1 MPREETLN
9 YSSLLKPKAKSKPK
23 RKTAALQTAPA
34 SGSRRLKRRIG
45 RGHSS
50 GSGKTSGRG
59 HKGQKARSGYSRKR
73 GFEGGQM
80 PLRMRLPKRGFNRPF
95 VDIVQEVN
103 LYRLEKAAVNG
114 TVGPQ
119 ELYDA
124 GLIRDPLHRIKVLGT
139 GDIKKKLQ
147 LTADAFSAAAK
158 QKIEAAGGS
167 CTERDLNAA
176 QRAEKKQRVAAV

>member
-1 MPREETLN
+1 MAKKEILN
-9 YSSLLKPKAKSKPK
+9 YASLLPAKKKAKPA
-23 RKTAALQTAPA
+23 RKSAASQVSLVP
-34 SGSRRLKRRIG
+34 GSRKKKRRIG

-80 PLRMRLPKRGFNRPF
+80 PIRMRLPKRGFRRPF

-103 LYRLEKAAVNG
+103 LYRLEKSTVSG

-119 ELYDA
+119 ELFAA
-124 GLIRDPLHRIKVLGT
+124 GLIRDPLHRIKILGT
-139 GDIKKKLQ
+139 GEIKKALK
-147 LTADAFSAAAK
+147 LTADAFSESARK
-158 QKIEAAGGS
+158 KIEAAGGA
-167 CTERDLNAA
+167 CTERELGAE
-176 QRAEKKQRVAAV
+176 QRAAKKKAAAAS